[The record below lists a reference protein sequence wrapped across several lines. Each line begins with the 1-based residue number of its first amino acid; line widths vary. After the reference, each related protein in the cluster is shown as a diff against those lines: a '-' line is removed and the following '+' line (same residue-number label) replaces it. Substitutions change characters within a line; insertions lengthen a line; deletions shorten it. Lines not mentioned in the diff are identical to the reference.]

1 MNDSAPLTLKEK
13 VRQLPDKPGVYLMKD
28 RLGRIIYVGKARSL
42 KKRVS
47 SYFQRG
53 RAATVDQPKIRALI
67 DLITDVETI
76 EVKSEPEALLLEGK
90 LIKQWKPR
98 YNTDFVD
105 DKRFLLVRVDLT
117 EELPRFRLTRLRKED
132 RSRYFGPFAHSG
144 LLRKTLAQM
153 RRQFGILLGD
163 SNPQRRPD
171 GTWQLYDDVREELYG
186 TENVVTPEAYRRRV
200 DDACAFL
207 EGKSREW
214 LETLRNEMT
223 AAAGR
228 HEFEKAAEL
237 RDVVFALEQTLRKTR
252 RFERHD
258 PTRIAVDEEAL
269 ELLQRALQL
278 PQAPHTM
285 ECFDI
290 SHISGTFVVASMVHF
305 AGGRPD
311 KNNYRRF
318 QIKSFIGNDDFR
330 AMEEV
335 VGRRY
340 RRLSEEGRPL
350 PDLIVIDGG
359 RGQISA
365 ALKAFVALGLSPPA
379 LIGLA
384 KQHETIIFPDER
396 PPLNLP
402 LNHPGLNLL
411 QRLRDEAHRFANTY
425 NAKLRSQKIRESVLD
440 DMDGLGTKRKTALL
454 AHFGSIDRLRTAT
467 VEEIAEVD
475 GFGARMAADV
485 FAFLRRGP
493 AEKSRDPA
501 PATGAGAAPAAVEPE
516 VIRTAL
522 SRQDLIALAGGDRVG
537 IPAREPASEDAGET
551 QLEPDDPDVP
561 LEEI

>member
-1 MNDSAPLTLKEK
+1 MNESAPITLKEK
-13 VRQLPDKPGVYLMKD
+13 VRHLPDKPGVYLMKD

-67 DLITDVETI
+67 DLIADVETI

-90 LIKQWKPR
+90 LIKQWRPR

-117 EELPRFRLTRLRKED
+117 EELPRFRLTRLKKED

-163 SNPQRRPD
+163 SNPQKQAD
-171 GTWQLYDDVREELYG
+171 GSWRLYDDVREELYG
-186 TENVVTPEAYRRRV
+186 TENIVTADAYRRRV
-200 DDACAFL
+200 EDACAFL

-214 LETLRNEMT
+214 LETLRTEMT
-223 AAAGR
+223 AAAEK

-237 RDVVFALEQTLRKTR
+237 RDVVFALEETLRKTR
-252 RFERHD
+252 RFERAD
-258 PTRIAVDEEAL
+258 PTRIEADQEAL
-269 ELLQRALQL
+269 ESLQRALQL
-278 PQAPHTM
+278 TAPPRTM

-305 AGGRPD
+305 ADGRPD

-340 RRLSEEGRPL
+340 CRLAEEGKPF
-350 PDLIVIDGG
+350 PDLVVIDGG
-359 RGQISA
+359 KGQIGA
-365 ALKAFVALGLSPPA
+365 ALKAFVALDLTPPA

-396 PPLNLP
+396 APLNLP
-402 LNHPGLNLL
+402 LNHPGLNVL

-425 NAKLRSQKIRESVLD
+425 NANLRSRKIRESVLD
-440 DMDGLGTKRKTALL
+440 DLIGLGAKRRAALL
-454 AHFGSIDRLRTAT
+454 AHFGSIDRLRDAT
-467 VEEIAEVD
+467 VEEISEVEGFGPKLAAEVHD
-475 GFGARMAADV
+475 
-485 FAFLRRGP
+485 FLVREP
-493 AEKSRDPA
+493 AEKEAPPPA
-501 PATGAGAAPAAVEPE
+501 DDSGASEPE
-516 VIRTAL
+516 
-522 SRQDLIALAGGDRVG
+522 
-537 IPAREPASEDAGET
+537 
-551 QLEPDDPDVP
+551 LE
-561 LEEI
+561 